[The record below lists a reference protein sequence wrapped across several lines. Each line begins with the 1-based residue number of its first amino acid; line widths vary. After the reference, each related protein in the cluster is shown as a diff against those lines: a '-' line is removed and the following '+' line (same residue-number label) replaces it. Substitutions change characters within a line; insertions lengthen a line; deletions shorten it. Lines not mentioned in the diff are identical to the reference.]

1 MNDLHRFNFATRAWV
16 QLTSAPVS
24 PRGGAAIAYC
34 KDMLFI
40 HGGFDGE
47 EHSELVI
54 YDVSSDIWK
63 TGRLTATENQNGI
76 PAPRSVHALVPLSS
90 NVDSSDGQVNLVC
103 LFGEGH
109 PSNTGH
115 DGAGSFFQDG
125 YIFSTDISQKK
136 GILEVSCTRL
146 NLTGDIPVPRGW
158 FQAAPLSGD
167 RVLLSGGLNS
177 DNARLADLYILHVA
191 Y

>member
-1 MNDLHRFNFATRAWV
+1 MNDLHRFNFAARAWA

-34 KDMLFI
+34 KDMLFV

-63 TGRLTATENQNGI
+63 TGRLTATKKQNEI
-76 PAPRSVHALVPLSS
+76 PAPRSVHTLVPLSS
-90 NVDSSDGQVNLVC
+90 TADSSDGRVDLVC

-109 PSNTGH
+109 PSDIGH
-115 DGAGSFFQDG
+115 DGAGNFFQDG
-125 YIFSTDISQKK
+125 YIFSTDISQIKDTV
-136 GILEVSCTRL
+136 EVSCTRL
-146 NLTGDIPVPRGW
+146 NFTGDIPVPRGW
-158 FQAAPLSGD
+158 FQAAPLSGGT
-167 RVLLSGGLNS
+167 VLVSGGLNS
-177 DNARLADLYILHVA
+177 DNARLADLYVLHVEH
-191 Y
+191 